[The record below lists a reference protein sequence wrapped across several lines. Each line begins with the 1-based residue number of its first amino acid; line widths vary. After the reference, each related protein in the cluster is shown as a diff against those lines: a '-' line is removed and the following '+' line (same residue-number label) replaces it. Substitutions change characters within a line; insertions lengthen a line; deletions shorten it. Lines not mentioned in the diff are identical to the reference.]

1 MFSECLDQLGSL
13 IENYG
18 ISVCQPSPS
27 MALKEV
33 AKQIADRDNSVR
45 NAALNCIVQAYF
57 LEGEK
62 VFKFIG
68 QISEKDQSLLD
79 ERIKRA
85 AKNRPL
91 KSSSSTQIAPP
102 RERDPVPPIPVVEPI
117 DDDYEDEME
126 EEQENEAP
134 NER

>member
-1 MFSECLDQLGSL
+1 M
-13 IENYG
+13 
-18 ISVCQPSPS
+18 
-27 MALKEV
+27 KEV

-62 VFKFIG
+62 VYKLVG
-68 QISEKDQSLLD
+68 HISEKDQSLLD

-85 AKNRPL
+85 SKNRPV
-91 KSSSSTQIAPP
+91 KSASTTQIAPP
-102 RERDPVPPIPVVEPI
+102 RERDPVPPIPVVDPI
-117 DDDYEDEME
+117 DDEYEEEIE
-126 EEQENEAP
+126 EEQENEVP